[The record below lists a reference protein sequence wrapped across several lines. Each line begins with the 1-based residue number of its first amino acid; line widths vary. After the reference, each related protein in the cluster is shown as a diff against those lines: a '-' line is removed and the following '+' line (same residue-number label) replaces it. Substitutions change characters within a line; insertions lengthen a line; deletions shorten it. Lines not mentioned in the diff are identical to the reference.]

1 MIAGLE
7 EPDEGQIIRQNGLR
21 VTYLPQNPKFP
32 EGASVLD
39 YVADGK
45 WEQDWNTQS
54 EAKTVLTKLGIL
66 DYMAKI
72 VHCPE
77 VRKRE

>member
-1 MIAGLE
+1 M
-7 EPDEGQIIRQNGLR
+7 
-21 VTYLPQNPKFP
+21 
-32 EGASVLD
+32 D

-72 VHCPE
+72 DTLSGGQK
-77 VRKRE
+77 KRVALARTLVNPADVLRFG